1 MDANTAP
8 TSDDTPIPFVTV
20 TNWSRATALCGFNI
34 GPLLREVGIDTD
46 HLDPEASVISVQ
58 AMRVLME
65 RCVDSTRQHAPHL
78 HFPVVLGETF
88 AFDYLSD
95 LETFITTSPTLR
107 EAVPALHWLRPLLN
121 PFIRWDLQ
129 EHGDQ
134 ARLRMDFH
142 HAEAHPVTTWAF
154 AESIFVT
161 LCKFTRQMVGA
172 PLWAGELTLRHP
184 PQVGSERLASA
195 IGVPVRF
202 EQPVNALW
210 FDRAL
215 LDHPLRGALPS
226 LHETAAR
233 RVAQQVAQKDPAG
246 APATSGDATSLPA
259 QIDALLRRQP
269 ELLGQG
275 LDTLADALG
284 LHSRT
289 LQRRLRDD
297 DASHSAIVARVRH
310 DLARQW
316 LADPALS
323 IEDISERLG
332 FTDRRSFTQAFNK
345 WQGQSPSDYRRAPR
359 PQG

>member
-1 MDANTAP
+1 VDDAT

-20 TNWSRATALCGFNI
+20 TNWSRAAALCGFNI

-46 HLDPEASVISVQ
+46 LLDPEASVISVQ
-58 AMRVLME
+58 AMRILME
-65 RCVDSTRQHAPHL
+65 RCVEETRRHAPHM
-78 HFPVVLGETF
+78 HFPVTLGETF

-107 EAVPALHWLRPLLN
+107 EAVPALQWLRPLLN
-121 PFIRWDLQ
+121 PFIQWDLQ

-142 HAEAHPVTTWAF
+142 HAEAQPATTWAF

-161 LCKFTRQMVGA
+161 LCKFTRQMVGV
-172 PLWAGELTLRHP
+172 PLWQGELTLRHA
-184 PQVGSERLASA
+184 PQPGSERLAGA
-195 IGVPVRF
+195 IGGAVRF

-215 LDHPLRGALPS
+215 LDLPLRGALPS

-233 RVAQQVAQKDPAG
+233 RVAQQVAQKDAS
-246 APATSGDATSLPA
+246 ATGLAEHTSLQA
-259 QIDALLRRQP
+259 QIDALLRHQP
-269 ELLGQG
+269 ALLGEG
-275 LDTLADALG
+275 LDALAQALG

-289 LQRRLRDD
+289 LQRRLRDE

-316 LADPALS
+316 LTDPALS

-345 WQGQSPSDYRRAPR
+345 WQGQSPSEFRR
-359 PQG
+359 QGNP

>member
-1 MDANTAP
+1 MDDAP

-20 TNWSRATALCGFNI
+20 TNWSRAAALCGFNI

-65 RCVDSTRQHAPHL
+65 RCVEETRRHAPQL

-107 EAVPALHWLRPLLN
+107 EAVPALQWLRPLLN
-121 PFIRWDLQ
+121 PFIQWDLQ

-142 HAEAHPVTTWAF
+142 HAEAQPTTTWAF

-161 LCKFTRQMVGA
+161 LCKFTRQMVGV
-172 PLWAGELTLRHP
+172 PLWQSELTLRHA
-184 PQVGSERLASA
+184 PQQGSERLAGA
-195 IGVPVRF
+195 IGSTVRF

-215 LDHPLRGALPS
+215 LDLPLRGALPS
-226 LHETAAR
+226 LHETAAK
-233 RVAQQVAQKDPAG
+233 RVAQQVAQRD
-246 APATSGDATSLPA
+246 TSLGTSTEHTSLPT
-259 QIDALLRRQP
+259 QIDALLRQHP

-275 LDTLADALG
+275 LDALAKALK

-289 LQRRLRDD
+289 LQRRLRDE

-345 WQGQSPSDYRRAPR
+345 WQGQSPSEFRR
-359 PQG
+359 QGNP

>member
-1 MDANTAP
+1 MDDATAP

-20 TNWSRATALCGFNI
+20 TNWSRAAALCGFNI
-34 GPLLREVGIDTD
+34 APLLREVGIDTD
-46 HLDPEASVISVQ
+46 QLDPEASVISVQ
-58 AMRVLME
+58 AMRVLMD
-65 RCVDSTRQHAPHL
+65 RCVESTRQHAPHQ
-78 HFPVVLGETF
+78 HFPIVLGDTF

-107 EAVPALHWLRPLLN
+107 EAMPALHWLRPLLN

-129 EHGDQ
+129 EHGDR
-134 ARLRMDFH
+134 ARLHMDFH
-142 HAEAHPVTTWAF
+142 HAEAYPVTTWAF

-172 PLWAGELTLRHP
+172 PLWQGELTLRHP
-184 PQVGSERLASA
+184 PEVGSEHLAA
-195 IGVPVRF
+195 AVGLPVRF
-202 EQPVNALW
+202 NQPVNALW

-233 RVAQQVAQKDPAG
+233 RVAQQLAQKEPGATTPAG
-246 APATSGDATSLPA
+246 DASSLPA
-259 QIDALLRRQP
+259 QIDALLRQQP
-269 ELLGQG
+269 TLLGQG
-275 LDTLADALG
+275 LDALASALG

-289 LQRRLRDD
+289 LQRRLRDGN
-297 DASHSAIVARVRH
+297 ASHSSIVARVRH

-345 WQGQSPSDYRRAPR
+345 WQGQSPSDYRR
-359 PQG
+359 QGNH

>member
-1 MDANTAP
+1 MDDAP

-20 TNWSRATALCGFNI
+20 TNWSRAAALCGFNI

-65 RCVDSTRQHAPHL
+65 RCVEETRRHAPHL

-107 EAVPALHWLRPLLN
+107 EAVPALQWLRPLLN
-121 PFIRWDLQ
+121 PFIQWDLQ

-142 HAEAHPVTTWAF
+142 HAEAQPTTTWAF

-161 LCKFTRQMVGA
+161 LCKFTRQMVGV
-172 PLWAGELTLRHP
+172 PLWQSELTLRHA
-184 PQVGSERLASA
+184 PQQGSERLAGA
-195 IGVPVRF
+195 IGSTVRF

-215 LDHPLRGALPS
+215 LDLPLRGALPS
-226 LHETAAR
+226 LHETAAK
-233 RVAQQVAQKDPAG
+233 RVAQQVAQRDTHLGTP
-246 APATSGDATSLPA
+246 PEHTSLPT
-259 QIDALLRRQP
+259 QIDALLRHQP

-275 LDTLADALG
+275 LDALANALK

-289 LQRRLRDD
+289 LQRRLRDE

-345 WQGQSPSDYRRAPR
+345 WQGQSPSDYRRI
-359 PQG
+359 PQPPG

>member
-1 MDANTAP
+1 MDDAP

-20 TNWSRATALCGFNI
+20 TNWSRAAALCGFNI

-46 HLDPEASVISVQ
+46 LLDPEASVISVQ
-58 AMRVLME
+58 AMRILME
-65 RCVDSTRQHAPHL
+65 RCVEETRRHAPHM
-78 HFPVVLGETF
+78 HFPVTLGETF

-107 EAVPALHWLRPLLN
+107 EAVPALQWLRPLLN
-121 PFIRWDLQ
+121 PFIQWDLQ

-142 HAEAHPVTTWAF
+142 HAEAQPATTWAF

-161 LCKFTRQMVGA
+161 LCKFTRQMVGV
-172 PLWAGELTLRHP
+172 PLWQSELTLRHP
-184 PQVGSERLASA
+184 PQQGSERLASA
-195 IGVPVRF
+195 IGGPVRF

-215 LDHPLRGALPS
+215 LDMPLRGALPS

-233 RVAQQVAQKDPAG
+233 RVAQQVAQKDASVGTPPEHA
-246 APATSGDATSLPA
+246 SLHA
-259 QIDALLRRQP
+259 QIDALLRHQP
-269 ELLGQG
+269 ALLGEG
-275 LDTLADALG
+275 LDALAQALG

-289 LQRRLRDD
+289 LQRRLRDE

-316 LADPALS
+316 LTDPALS

-345 WQGQSPSDYRRAPR
+345 WQGQSPSEFRR
-359 PQG
+359 QGNP

>member
-1 MDANTAP
+1 MDDATAL

-20 TNWSRATALCGFNI
+20 TNWSRAAALCGFNI
-34 GPLLREVGIDTD
+34 GPLLREVGIDTE

-58 AMRVLME
+58 AMRVLMA
-65 RCVDSTRQHAPHL
+65 RCVENAQLHAPHL

-107 EAVPALHWLRPLLN
+107 EAMPALQWLRPLLN

-142 HAEAHPVTTWAF
+142 HADAQPATTWAF

-172 PLWAGELTLRHP
+172 PLWEGELTLRHP
-184 PQVGSERLASA
+184 PQLGSERLAGA

-202 EQPVNALW
+202 EQPLNALW

-233 RVAQQVAQKDPAG
+233 RVARQLAQKDPASG
-246 APATSGDATSLPA
+246 SATGDTPSLPA
-259 QIDALLRRQP
+259 QIDALLRRRP
-269 ELLGQG
+269 DLLGQG
-275 LDTLADALG
+275 LEALAGALG

-289 LQRRLRDD
+289 LQRRLRDAG
-297 DASHSAIVARVRH
+297 ASHSSIVARVRH

-316 LADPALS
+316 LTDPSLS

-345 WQGQSPSDYRRAPR
+345 WQGQSPSEFRRAPR
-359 PQG
+359 DQG

>member
-1 MDANTAP
+1 MDDAP
-8 TSDDTPIPFVTV
+8 TSEDTPIPFVTV
-20 TNWSRATALCGFNI
+20 TNWSRAAALCGFNI

-58 AMRVLME
+58 AMRILME
-65 RCVDSTRQHAPHL
+65 RCVEETRRHAPHL
-78 HFPVVLGETF
+78 HFPVTLGETF

-107 EAVPALHWLRPLLN
+107 EAVPALQWLRPLLN
-121 PFIRWDLQ
+121 PFIQWDLQ

-142 HAEAHPVTTWAF
+142 HAEAQPAATWAF

-161 LCKFTRQMVGA
+161 LCKFTRQMVGV
-172 PLWAGELTLRHP
+172 PLWQGELTLRHA
-184 PQVGSERLASA
+184 PQPGSERLAGA
-195 IGVPVRF
+195 IGGLVRF

-215 LDHPLRGALPS
+215 LDIPLRGALPS

-233 RVAQQVAQKDPAG
+233 RVAQQVAQKDPGTHAEH
-246 APATSGDATSLPA
+246 TSLQA
-259 QIDALLRRQP
+259 QIDALLRHQP
-269 ELLGQG
+269 ALLGEG
-275 LDTLADALG
+275 LDTLAHALG

-289 LQRRLRDD
+289 LQRRLRDE
-297 DASHSAIVARVRH
+297 DASHSSIVARVRH

-316 LADPALS
+316 LADLSLS
-323 IEDISERLG
+323 IEDVSERLG

-345 WQGQSPSDYRRAPR
+345 WQGQSPSEFRR
-359 PQG
+359 QGNP